1 MTIQEPSVVAGQSAT
16 AVVNEA
22 AEAAYWS
29 ENYSK
34 RGYVER
40 HRVYGDYEP
49 AYRHGWESRARLG
62 NQPFRSVETDLERG
76 WDKVKGA
83 STLAWSQAKSAV
95 SDAWHRAGR
104 PGVTLP
110 LHNAG

>member
-1 MTIQEPSVVAGQSAT
+1 MTIQEPSVASGQSAT

-22 AEAAYWS
+22 AEATYWS

-34 RGYVER
+34 RGYVEAER
-40 HRVYGDYEP
+40 PYSDYEP

-62 NQPFRSVETDLERG
+62 NQPFRSVETDLERR
-76 WDKVKGA
+76 WDEVKDA

-110 LHNAG
+110 LRDGK

>member
-1 MTIQEPSVVAGQSAT
+1 MTIQEPSSVSGQSAT

-22 AEAAYWS
+22 AEATYWS

-34 RGYVER
+34 RGYIER
-40 HRVYGDYEP
+40 DRSYGDYEP
-49 AYRHGWESRARLG
+49 AYRHGWESRALLG
-62 NQPFRSVETDLERG
+62 NKTFRDVEADLERG
-76 WDKVKGA
+76 WDKAKGV
-83 STLAWSQAKSAV
+83 STLAWGQARSAV

-110 LHNAG
+110 LRDGE